1 MTKGE
6 LVIAECAAQVIYDYT
21 SCTER
26 SGQLQCNSRL
36 VGPGGWGRQGSEQKI
51 WLQVSG

>member
-6 LVIAECAAQVIYDYT
+6 LVIAECAQVIYVYT

-26 SGQLQCNSRL
+26 SGQLQCNFQF
-36 VGPGGWGRQGSEQKI
+36 VGPGGWGRHDSEQKI
-51 WLQVSG
+51 WL

>member
-6 LVIAECAAQVIYDYT
+6 LVIAECAQVIYVYT
-21 SCTER
+21 LCTER
-26 SGQLQCNSRL
+26 SGVIQCNSRL
-36 VGPGGWGRQGSEQKI
+36 VGPGGWNRQKI